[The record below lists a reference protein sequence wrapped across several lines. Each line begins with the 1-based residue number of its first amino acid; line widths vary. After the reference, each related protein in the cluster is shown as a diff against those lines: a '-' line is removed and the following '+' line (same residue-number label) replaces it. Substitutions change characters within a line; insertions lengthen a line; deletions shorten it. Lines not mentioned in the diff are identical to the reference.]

1 MSEWL
6 QEDIDTIYCTSSG
19 SNQGSKIKNTC
30 GLRGNAHWKSP
41 WQVLCRFD
49 YVKGFSGRHVADYV
63 AATNPCFVVGEFW
76 DSLAYDG
83 SVPKRNQ
90 DAHRQRTVNWL
101 NTAQGGATAFDV
113 TTKGILHAVFEV
125 QFTMLLILPTVTVYT
140 ALEKD
145 FVLADVSCLMVMPQ
159 CTTRHCSNF

>member
-1 MSEWL
+1 M
-6 QEDIDTIYCTSSG
+6 
-19 SNQGSKIKNTC
+19 
-30 GLRGNAHWKSP
+30 H
-41 WQVLCRFD
+41 WQVDVRRFD

-83 SVPKRNQ
+83 SVPKQNQ

-125 QFTMLLILPTVTVYT
+125 H
-140 ALEKD
+140 
-145 FVLADVSCLMVMPQ
+145 
-159 CTTRHCSNF
+159 TTFRA

>member
-1 MSEWL
+1 M
-6 QEDIDTIYCTSSG
+6 
-19 SNQGSKIKNTC
+19 
-30 GLRGNAHWKSP
+30 
-41 WQVLCRFD
+41 
-49 YVKGFSGRHVADYV
+49 
-63 AATNPCFVVGEFW
+63 VGEFW

-125 QFTMLLILPTVTVYT
+125 ET
-140 ALEKD
+140 AAPFD
-145 FVLADVSCLMVMPQ
+145 RQNCSSTNRGQPQ
-159 CTTRHCSNF
+159 AI

>member
-1 MSEWL
+1 MTLEQQDVHKQSLTFECSL
-6 QEDIDTIYCTSSG
+6 TS
-19 SNQGSKIKNTC
+19 I
-30 GLRGNAHWKSP
+30 
-41 WQVLCRFD
+41 CRFD

-101 NTAQGGATAFDV
+101 NSAQGGATAFDV

-125 QFTMLLILPTVTVYT
+125 Q
-140 ALEKD
+140 AL
-145 FVLADVSCLMVMPQ
+145 
-159 CTTRHCSNF
+159 H